1 MDSQQSEGARARE
14 KAREGH
20 RYLWACGHVVGG
32 ARLTLVALSVGS
44 DMRNPLINK
53 GRATR

>member
-14 KAREGH
+14 KTEEEGH
-20 RYLWACGHVVGG
+20 RYLWACGHVGG